1 MKQSRQ
7 EVVEC
12 QRRVQIGKLRYMV
25 EKWQQ
30 ELPNL
35 KAERILIERS
45 DKEKVEFFRL
55 QRYGKMLLD
64 CMRIEA

>member
-55 QRYGKMLLD
+55 QRYGRMLLD